1 MSRRI
6 IIVGPSGSGKTTVAQ
21 AVARELGVA
30 LISMDDFR
38 IRKSN
43 KVLFT
48 ARAGA
53 QEVRS
58 WENPGCWDGNA
69 ISSKLRAAHQ
79 LGVGYVAEGNHLLM
93 YPGIAALDA
102 ERYYL
107 HVPFKVSLERRRTRH
122 RFLPADE
129 SFKLIGVQE
138 TARWVA
144 PQQLLPGVVILD
156 GTAHTYVTGQ
166 AIIHRLPK

>member
-1 MSRRI
+1 MSRQI

-21 AVARELGVA
+21 AIARELGLP

-48 ARAGA
+48 ARAGT

-93 YPGIAALDA
+93 YSGIAALDA

-107 HVPFKVSLERRRTRH
+107 HVPFKVSLQRRKTRH

-129 SFKLIGVQE
+129 SFKLIGESE
-138 TARWVA
+138 TLRWVA
-144 PQQLLPGVVILD
+144 PQQDLPNVVLVDGDNPTYTLVQQIL
-156 GTAHTYVTGQ
+156 
-166 AIIHRLPK
+166 RMR